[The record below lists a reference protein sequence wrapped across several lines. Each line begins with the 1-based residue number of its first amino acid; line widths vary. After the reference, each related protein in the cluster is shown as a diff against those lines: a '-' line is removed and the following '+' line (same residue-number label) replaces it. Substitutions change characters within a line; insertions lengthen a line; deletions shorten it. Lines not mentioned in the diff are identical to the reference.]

1 MSVFFTNDK
10 KELILNCC
18 CGCDSSIKFT
28 VQPDSNDDYVFISF
42 LHSDFYTEQ
51 EKSFFRTTG
60 KKLKKIKAI
69 LTNKD
74 YNCNELVLKK
84 DDFNAFVEYINNIK

>member
-1 MSVFFTNDK
+1 MIMFLSVFF
-10 KELILNCC
+10 IQ
-18 CGCDSSIKFT
+18 I
-28 VQPDSNDDYVFISF
+28 FI
-42 LHSDFYTEQ
+42 Q
-51 EKSFFRTTG
+51 NRKKSFFRTTG